1 MPVKP
6 SEAKKMVDQIM
17 SSKREHETVERKHL
31 DAIAILSLPAN
42 LRKTAMAI
50 HKKGKA
56 TAEMIAG
63 ITDREKT
70 VELECLNQ
78 LVEMGYLETKQE
90 ADNIYFII

>member
-17 SSKREHETVERKHL
+17 SAKREHRSIERKYL

-56 TAEMIAG
+56 TAETIAD
-63 ITDREKT
+63 ITGRGEA
-70 VELECLNQ
+70 VEIECLNQ
-78 LVEMGYLETKQE
+78 LVEMGYLETKNE
-90 ADNIYFII
+90 ADKIYFII